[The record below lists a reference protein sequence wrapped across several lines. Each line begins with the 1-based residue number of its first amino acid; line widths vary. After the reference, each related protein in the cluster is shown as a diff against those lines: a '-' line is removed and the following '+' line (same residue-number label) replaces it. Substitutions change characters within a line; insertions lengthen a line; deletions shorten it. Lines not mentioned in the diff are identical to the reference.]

1 MTAGPNAIRIDVAS
15 PVPVYRQIGDAIRAL
30 LVAGSLKPGDLLPP
44 VRQLGIDLAVHFNT
58 VAEAYRT
65 LSDEGWLDL
74 KRGRGATVIDR
85 PAPRRAPP
93 EAARRFAQRMR
104 ELVAASRAEGMPAT
118 AIALELRGISEELEP

>member
-1 MTAGPNAIRIDVAS
+1 MTAVIRIDVAS

-58 VAEAYRT
+58 VAEAYRS

-74 KRGRGATVIDR
+74 KRGRGATVIER
-85 PAPRRAPP
+85 PTPRRAPP
-93 EAARRFAQRMR
+93 ESERRFAQRMR
-104 ELVAASRAEGMPAT
+104 ELVAASRAEGMPVA
-118 AIALELRGISEELEP
+118 AIAQQLRGMTEELEP